1 MKMNVR
7 PKNISC
13 DDIYSYEM
21 DRSIKTLKR
30 FREAWLRS
38 SSTWN
43 TELFQY
49 ADSDFYFYRFAVERQ
64 EKNTEELLTNIL
76 YRILERYKYNFE
88 IPEHR
93 YAPFVFIL
101 CEDEKRIGFRFDDF
115 YADEDINDIVE
126 EYGLINACIIRTWNP
141 ERTEEWIIRENRN
154 YEENEIKLKTMT
166 IKDFFDTYLGTD
178 EYNLFVK
185 HLNAYLNNAREITG
199 YKSIKFLSSMNLAA
213 QKLYEEK
220 ILADWPYK
228 EYRYEVIDVNNE
240 KLQKYHYLSKFTFSN
255 TTLKRMIENYVSDKL
270 YRTMI
275 GTNEYAESFIT
286 SEWLFHSLKEK
297 KNFDYTSV
305 ISGYLKS
312 IEQLLFKI
320 VMLNVNNGCKIS
332 MSRASDI
339 IEEAKKNNVIAYG
352 RKKGKWKE
360 FPIKENGYNYIE
372 LTDTQSKYMDS
383 SIGTFEFFL
392 RNNPHIFIENS
403 LAEIVADMVSCFRTE
418 CRNGYFHTHN
428 LKEWT
433 IVEKTRDNAIYLY
446 FILLGTC
453 IIPSAKYKDLVITE
467 DDSFD
472 ELCKKIREF
481 RHYNTA
487 FVFEYADGR
496 RMNLIYDFLNN
507 TIEYSDDGIEHYRSL
522 LFYKVKDFS
531 LESYEAL
538 DAGIKDEQKMFLTR
552 DSIPYKIFGVH
563 RNHELEEIVF

>member
-7 PKNISC
+7 PKNICC

-21 DRSIKTLKR
+21 DRNIKTLKR

-38 SSTWN
+38 PSTWN

-76 YRILERYKYNFE
+76 YRIMERYEHNFE
-88 IPEHR
+88 IPERR

-115 YADEDINDIVE
+115 YADEDINNIVE

-154 YEENEIKLKTMT
+154 YEEDEIKLKTMT
-166 IKDFFDTYLGTD
+166 LKDFFDAYFGTD
-178 EYNLFVK
+178 EYNRFVK
-185 HLNAYLNNAREITG
+185 HLNSYLNNAREIIG

-240 KLQKYHYLSKFTFSN
+240 KLQKYHYLSNFTFSN
-255 TTLKRMIENYVSDKL
+255 TTLKRMIESYVSDKL

-312 IEQLLFKI
+312 IEQLLSKI
-320 VMLNVNNGCKIS
+320 VMLNINNGCKIS
-332 MSRASDI
+332 MSRASNI
-339 IEEAKKNNVIAYG
+339 IEEAKKNNVVTYG
-352 RKKGKWKE
+352 RKNGKWKE

-372 LTDTQSKYMDS
+372 LTETQSKYMDS

-392 RNNPHIFIENS
+392 RNNPHIFIEKS
-403 LAEIVADMVSCFRTE
+403 LAGIVADMVSCFRTE

-433 IVEKTRDNAIYLY
+433 IVEKMRDNAIYLY

-453 IIPSAKYKDLVITE
+453 IIPATKYKDLVITE

-481 RHYNTA
+481 RYYNTA
-487 FVFEYADGR
+487 FIFEYADGR
-496 RMNLIYDFLNN
+496 RTNLIYDFLNN
-507 TIEYSDDGIEHYRSL
+507 TVEYSDDGIEHYRSL

-538 DAGIKDEQKMFLTR
+538 DAGIKDEQKF
-552 DSIPYKIFGVH
+552 F
-563 RNHELEEIVF
+563 